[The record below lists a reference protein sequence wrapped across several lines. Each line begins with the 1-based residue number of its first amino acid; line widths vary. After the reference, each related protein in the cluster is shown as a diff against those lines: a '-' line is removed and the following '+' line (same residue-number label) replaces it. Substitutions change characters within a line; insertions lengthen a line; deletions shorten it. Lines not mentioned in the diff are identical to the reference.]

1 MSFNTFNTLQ
11 KQLCKI
17 YVLKGS
23 EGHLKPSFTLIIVG
37 EKIAKESMSIY
48 SVNCGYSFFQLPFP
62 KHLLV
67 AVCLLDSRKMSAVY
81 SFPQEMWFR
90 VFLVSGGVVSGKE

>member
-1 MSFNTFNTLQ
+1 MSFSSLQ

-23 EGHLKPSFTLIIVG
+23 GGHIKPSFTLIIVG

-48 SVNCGYSFFQLPFP
+48 SVNCGYSFFQIPFP

-67 AVCLLDSRKMSAVY
+67 AVCLLDSRKMSAMY
-81 SFPQEMWFR
+81 SFTQEMWFR
-90 VFLVSGGVVSGKE
+90 VFLVSGVVVSGKE

>member
-1 MSFNTFNTLQ
+1 MSFKTLQ
-11 KQLCKI
+11 KQLCRI

-37 EKIAKESMSIY
+37 EKIAKESLSIY
-48 SVNCGYSFFQLPFP
+48 SVNCGYSIFQLPFP

-67 AVCLLDSRKMSAVY
+67 GACLLDSRKMSAVY

-90 VFLVSGGVVSGKE
+90 VFLVYGVVVSGKE